1 MRIEYNGKI
10 PSAISILV
18 PHLKY
23 YLKEKNIHYDPKLLT
38 SQSLAALYAQ
48 HCKSSIPRI
57 FLSVDSKLPD
67 IPKGRKGRKAD
78 GAVYQR
84 CIEINAEAISEQV
97 MNCLEEGQH
106 CPYEFFYS

>member
-1 MRIEYNGKI
+1 MQNTVNQ
-10 PSAISILV
+10 AF
-18 PHLKY
+18 H
-23 YLKEKNIHYDPKLLT
+23 
-38 SQSLAALYAQ
+38 AF
-48 HCKSSIPRI
+48 